1 MAMSNMV
8 VFDDY
13 VQRTITEVIAQ
24 QVDLFNAASNGTITL
39 TTQRNRGDFAHYS
52 QFAEITGLIRRR
64 DVYAS
69 GAVNSVALAM
79 LQNASVKVAAGTPP
93 IAFNPSQF
101 TWIQEQPEVAGVV
114 IGEQVAIGQFQDML
128 NAALKAARAAFVNVG
143 SAAAYNV
150 ASQGALT
157 LNGLNRGAQKF
168 GDRAQNI
175 RAWVIHSTPLHD
187 LFDQSLTNTNR
198 LFTFGDVRVIEDGF
212 GRRFIVT
219 DSSSLYG
226 AVTSPDVTDYYT
238 LGLVMPC
245 SRAAPAAPTTAAPAA
260 TANAPAAEMFS
271 LTFALPRC
279 VMVEFDLFRPLAEV
293 NLPDLGSWFGFPGV
307 PAIIFPLR
315 EMAELKK
322 APPFRWNCFL
332 FSDYGRRR
340 RQCS

>member
-69 GAVNSVALAM
+69 GAVGPVALSM

-128 NAALKAARAAFVNVG
+128 NAGLKSARSAFVNAG
-143 SAAAYNV
+143 AAAAYNI
-150 ASQGALT
+150 AAQGAMT

-198 LFTFGDVRVIEDGF
+198 LFTFGDVRVLEDGF

-226 AVTSPDVTDYYT
+226 SVTSPDVTDYYT
-238 LGLVMPC
+238 LGLVENAIVVEDNGDFF
-245 SRAAPAAPTTAAPAA
+245 SNLQTVNGDENITRSWQGEWTYNLALKGYTWDTTSGGKSPTDAELGTGTNWDK
-260 TANAPAAEMFS
+260 TANDIKNTA
-271 LTFALPRC
+271 
-279 VMVEFDLFRPLAEV
+279 
-293 NLPDLGSWFGFPGV
+293 GV
-307 PAIIFPLR
+307 VVR
-315 EMAELKK
+315 S
-322 APPFRWNCFL
+322 R
-332 FSDYGRRR
+332 
-340 RQCS
+340 

>member
-8 VFDDY
+8 VFDDF

-39 TTQRNRGDFAHYS
+39 TTQRNRGDFVHYS
-52 QFAEITGLIRRR
+52 QFAELTGLIRRR

-69 GAVNSVALAM
+69 GAVSPVALAM

-128 NAALKAARAAFVNVG
+128 NAGLKAARAAFVNAATVQYITPTQG
-143 SAAAYNV
+143 S
-150 ASQGALT
+150 LT
-157 LNGLNRGAQKF
+157 LNALNRGAQKF

-175 RAWVIHSTPLHD
+175 RAWVLHSSPLHD
-187 LFDQSLTNTNR
+187 MYDQTLANTSR
-198 LFTFGDVRVIEDGF
+198 LFTFGDVRILEDGF

-226 AVTSPDVTDYYT
+226 SVSSPDVTDYYS
-238 LGLVMPC
+238 LGLVENAIVVEDNGDFF
-245 SRAAPAAPTTAAPAA
+245 SNLQTINGDENITRSWQGEWTYNLSLKGYTWD
-260 TANAPAAEMFS
+260 TANGGKSPTDAEIGTGTNWDQTATS
-271 LTFALPRC
+271 IKNTA
-279 VMVEFDLFRPLAEV
+279 
-293 NLPDLGSWFGFPGV
+293 GV
-307 PAIIFPLR
+307 AVR
-315 EMAELKK
+315 S
-322 APPFRWNCFL
+322 R
-332 FSDYGRRR
+332 
-340 RQCS
+340 

>member
-1 MAMSNMV
+1 MALSNMV
-8 VFDDY
+8 VFDDF

-39 TTQRNRGDFAHYS
+39 TTNRNRGDFAHYS

-79 LQNASVKVAAGTPP
+79 LQNASVKIAAGTPP

-101 TWIQEQPEVAGVV
+101 TWIQEQPELAGVV

-143 SAAAYNV
+143 SAASYNV
-150 ASQGALT
+150 PSQGALT

-175 RAWVIHSTPLHD
+175 RAWVLHSTPLHD
-187 LFDQSLTNTNR
+187 MFDQSLTNTNR
-198 LFTFGDVRVIEDGF
+198 LFTFGDVRVLEDGF

-226 AVTSPDVTDYYT
+226 SVTSPDVTDYYT
-238 LGLVMPC
+238 LGLVENAIVVEDNGDFF
-245 SRAAPAAPTTAAPAA
+245 SNLQTVNGDENITRSWQGEWTYNLALKGYTWDTTSGGKSPTDAEIGTGTNWDKTAADIKN
-260 TANAPAAEMFS
+260 TA
-271 LTFALPRC
+271 
-279 VMVEFDLFRPLAEV
+279 
-293 NLPDLGSWFGFPGV
+293 GV
-307 PAIIFPLR
+307 AVR
-315 EMAELKK
+315 S
-322 APPFRWNCFL
+322 R
-332 FSDYGRRR
+332 
-340 RQCS
+340 

>member
-1 MAMSNMV
+1 MALSNMV

-69 GAVNSVALAM
+69 GAVSPVALSM

-128 NAALKAARAAFVNVG
+128 NAGLKAARAAFVNVG
-143 SAAAYNV
+143 SAAEYQIT
-150 ASQGALT
+150 SQGAMT

-187 LFDQSLTNTNR
+187 LFDQSLANTNR
-198 LFTFGDVRVIEDGF
+198 LFTFGDVRIMEDGF

-238 LGLVMPC
+238 LGLVENAIVVEDNGDFF
-245 SRAAPAAPTTAAPAA
+245 SNLQTVNGDENITRSWQGEWSYNLALKGYTWDTTAGGKSP
-260 TANAPAAEMFS
+260 T
-271 LTFALPRC
+271 
-279 VMVEFDLFRPLAEV
+279 D
-293 NLPDLGSWFGFPGV
+293 
-307 PAIIFPLR
+307 
-315 EMAELKK
+315 AELGTGTNWDKTATDIK
-322 APPFRWNCFL
+322 NTAGVAVR
-332 FSDYGRRR
+332 SR
-340 RQCS
+340 

>member
-24 QVDLFNAASNGTITL
+24 QVDLFNAASGGTITL
-39 TTQRNRGDFAHYS
+39 TTNRNRGDFAHYS
-52 QFAEITGLIRRR
+52 QFAEIAGLIRRR

-69 GAVNSVALAM
+69 GAVGSVALSM

-128 NAALKAARAAFVNVG
+128 NAGLKAARAAMVNVG
-143 SAAAYNV
+143 ASASYNV
-150 ASQGALT
+150 PSQGSLT
-157 LNGLNRGAQKF
+157 LNALNRGAQKF

-175 RAWVIHSTPLHD
+175 RAWVMHSTPLHD

-198 LFTFGDVRVIEDGF
+198 LFTFGDVRVLEDGF

-238 LGLVMPC
+238 LGLVENAIVVEDNGDFFSNLQTVNGDENITRSWQGEWTYNLALKGYTWDTTSGGKSPTDAEIGTGTNWDKTATDIKNTAGVAVR
-245 SRAAPAAPTTAAPAA
+245 SR
-260 TANAPAAEMFS
+260 
-271 LTFALPRC
+271 
-279 VMVEFDLFRPLAEV
+279 
-293 NLPDLGSWFGFPGV
+293 
-307 PAIIFPLR
+307 
-315 EMAELKK
+315 
-322 APPFRWNCFL
+322 
-332 FSDYGRRR
+332 
-340 RQCS
+340 

>member
-8 VFDDY
+8 VFDDF

-39 TTQRNRGDFAHYS
+39 TTQRNRGDFAHTS
-52 QFAEITGLIRRR
+52 QFAEIAGLIRRR

-69 GAVNSVALAM
+69 GAVSPVALAM

-128 NAALKAARAAFVNVG
+128 NAGLKSARAAMVNVG
-143 SAAAYNV
+143 AAATYNI
-150 ASQGALT
+150 ASQGALS

-175 RAWVIHSTPLHD
+175 RAWVLHSTPLHD
-187 LFDQSLTNTNR
+187 LFDQALTNTAR
-198 LFTFGDVRVIEDGF
+198 LFTFGDIRVIEDGF

-226 AVTSPDVTDYYT
+226 AVTSPDVTDFYT
-238 LGLVMPC
+238 LGLVENAIVVEDNGDFFSNLQTVNGDENITRSWQGEWTYNLSLKGYTWDTSAGGKSPTDAEIGTGTNWDKTATDIKNTAGVAVR
-245 SRAAPAAPTTAAPAA
+245 SR
-260 TANAPAAEMFS
+260 
-271 LTFALPRC
+271 
-279 VMVEFDLFRPLAEV
+279 
-293 NLPDLGSWFGFPGV
+293 
-307 PAIIFPLR
+307 
-315 EMAELKK
+315 
-322 APPFRWNCFL
+322 
-332 FSDYGRRR
+332 
-340 RQCS
+340 

>member
-8 VFDDY
+8 VFDDF

-52 QFAEITGLIRRR
+52 QFAEIAGLIRRR

-69 GAVNSVALAM
+69 GAVSPVALAM

-128 NAALKAARAAFVNVG
+128 NAGLRAARAAFVNVG
-143 SAAAYNV
+143 TALQYIIP
-150 ASQGALT
+150 SQGALT

-175 RAWVIHSTPLHD
+175 RAWIVHSSPLHD
-187 LFDQSLTNTNR
+187 LFDQSLTNTAR

-219 DSSSLYG
+219 DSSSLFG
-226 AVTSPDVTDYYT
+226 AVSSPDVTDYYT
-238 LGLVMPC
+238 LGLVENAIVVEDNGDFFSNLQTVNGDENITRSWQGEWSYNLALKGFTWDTSNGGKSPIDAEIGTGTNWDQTATNIKNTAGVAVR
-245 SRAAPAAPTTAAPAA
+245 SR
-260 TANAPAAEMFS
+260 
-271 LTFALPRC
+271 
-279 VMVEFDLFRPLAEV
+279 
-293 NLPDLGSWFGFPGV
+293 
-307 PAIIFPLR
+307 
-315 EMAELKK
+315 
-322 APPFRWNCFL
+322 
-332 FSDYGRRR
+332 
-340 RQCS
+340 

>member
-39 TTQRNRGDFAHYS
+39 TTQRNRGDFVHYS

-69 GAVNSVALAM
+69 GAVNPVALSM

-128 NAALKAARAAFVNVG
+128 NAGLKAARAAFVNA
-143 SAAAYNV
+143 STPAYNV
-150 ASQGALT
+150 PSQAALT

-187 LFDQSLTNTNR
+187 LFDQTLTNTNR
-198 LFTFGDVRVIEDGF
+198 LFTFGDVRILEDGF

-238 LGLVMPC
+238 LGLVENAIVVEDNGDFFSNLQTINGDENITRSWQGEWTYNLSLKGYTWDTTSGGKSPTDAEIGTGTNWDKTATDIKNTAGVSVR
-245 SRAAPAAPTTAAPAA
+245 SR
-260 TANAPAAEMFS
+260 
-271 LTFALPRC
+271 
-279 VMVEFDLFRPLAEV
+279 
-293 NLPDLGSWFGFPGV
+293 
-307 PAIIFPLR
+307 
-315 EMAELKK
+315 
-322 APPFRWNCFL
+322 
-332 FSDYGRRR
+332 
-340 RQCS
+340 

>member
-238 LGLVMPC
+238 LGLVENAIVVEDNGDFF
-245 SRAAPAAPTTAAPAA
+245 SNLQTVNGDENITRSWQGEWTYNLSLKGYTWDTTSGGKSPTDAEIGTGTNWDK
-260 TANAPAAEMFS
+260 TANDIKNTA
-271 LTFALPRC
+271 
-279 VMVEFDLFRPLAEV
+279 
-293 NLPDLGSWFGFPGV
+293 GV
-307 PAIIFPLR
+307 AVR
-315 EMAELKK
+315 S
-322 APPFRWNCFL
+322 R
-332 FSDYGRRR
+332 
-340 RQCS
+340 